1 LGLGYQVLQS
11 KIAIGSGGLWGK
23 GLGQGTQNRLDFI
36 PEQQT
41 DFIFSVVG
49 EELGFVG
56 TLCVLSLYALIVY
69 RCLIVAIGSLDKE
82 GTLVAGGVFT
92 MLLFQV
98 LVNVGMTMGIMPV
111 TGIPLPFLSYGGTAL
126 IVNAFCVGLVLN
138 VSWKRHKIL
147 F

>member
-1 LGLGYQVLQS
+1 MSAFNPEKDPLGLGYQVLQS

-69 RCLIVAIGSLDKE
+69 RCLIVAVGSC
-82 GTLVAGGVFT
+82 
-92 MLLFQV
+92 LLY
-98 LVNVGMTMGIMPV
+98 T
-111 TGIPLPFLSYGGTAL
+111 SR
-126 IVNAFCVGLVLN
+126 CV
-138 VSWKRHKIL
+138 
-147 F
+147 